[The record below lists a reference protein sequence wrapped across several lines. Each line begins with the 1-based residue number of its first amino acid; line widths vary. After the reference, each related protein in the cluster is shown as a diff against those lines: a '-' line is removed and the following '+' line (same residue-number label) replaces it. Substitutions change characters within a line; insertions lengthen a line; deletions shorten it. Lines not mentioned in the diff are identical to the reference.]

1 MRQITLREVYNL
13 GKNPLAYLFKSI
25 VYLFK
30 RGFRSADR
38 AFALRTKE
46 TGL

>member
-1 MRQITLREVYNL
+1 MRENALREVYNL
-13 GKNPLAYLFKSI
+13 VRNLLAYLSISI

-38 AFALRTKE
+38 AFALFAKE
-46 TGL
+46 TAS